1 LIVSLTNF
9 YELLDVAPAASQ
21 DEVKQAFRLQIARY
35 HPDKVQHLG
44 KEFREMASRRA
55 ADLTQAYRVL
65 SDKAH
70 RAEYDLVLANAS
82 PTLASETPMSQPQ
95 AVDVSAAPSP
105 GPSTTESEG
114 ANGPQFFQER
124 LSRDEFVRTATIS
137 RFRHAL
143 ARADPDYDE
152 AKARGFDTAWVP
164 KPKLFTRGKGPR
176 LLGQCVSRVDG
187 AAVAEAWMRAGKWS
201 EGNPANDEIC
211 VFLMGSSM
219 APAGELAKAIAE
231 QRRRAR
237 GRRITLIP
245 IDARNWDAHVPTDA
259 PTVAKNLLAKLREEK

>member
-1 LIVSLTNF
+1 VPFTNF
-9 YELLDVAPAASQ
+9 YELLGVAPAASQ
-21 DEVKQAFRLQIARY
+21 EDVKQAFRQQIARY

-44 KEFREMASRRA
+44 KEFQEMASGRA
-55 ADLTQAYRVL
+55 AELTQAYRVL
-65 SDKAH
+65 SDKSQ
-70 RAEYDLVLANAS
+70 RAEYDHALANAPS
-82 PTLASETPMSQPQ
+82 TLASETPTTDPQ
-95 AVDVSAAPSP
+95 GVDVSAAPSP
-105 GPSTTESEG
+105 GPSTAKYEAG
-114 ANGPQFFQER
+114 KGPQFLQER

-137 RFRHAL
+137 RFRLAL

-152 AKARGFDTAWVP
+152 AKARGFDIAWVP

-187 AAVAEAWMRAGKWS
+187 AAVADAWMRAGKWG
-201 EGNPANDEIC
+201 EGEPAKDEIC

-219 APAGELAKAIAE
+219 APPEELAKAIAE

-259 PTVAKNLLAKLREEK
+259 PIVAKNLLARLREAK

>member
-1 LIVSLTNF
+1 VSFTNF
-9 YELLDVAPAASQ
+9 YELLDIAPLASQ
-21 DEVKQAFRLQIARY
+21 EEVKQAFRQQIARY

-44 KEFREMASRRA
+44 KEFQEMASGRA
-55 ADLTQAYRVL
+55 AELTQAYRVL

-70 RAEYDLVLANAS
+70 RAEYDHVLANTPS
-82 PTLASETPMSQPQ
+82 TLASETPTSEPQ

-105 GPSTTESEG
+105 GPSTIESEG
-114 ANGPQFFQER
+114 SKGPQFFQER

-152 AKARGFDTAWVP
+152 AKGRGFDFAWVP

-187 AAVAEAWMRAGKWS
+187 AAVTDAWMRAGKWG
-201 EGNPANDEIC
+201 EGEPANDEIC

-219 APAGELAKAIAE
+219 APPEELAKAIAQ

-259 PTVAKNLLAKLREEK
+259 PAVAKNLLARLREAK